1 MRAAVIPARGGSK
14 RIPRKNV
21 REFAGKPMIA
31 YSIECA
37 RRSALFDR
45 VIVSTDDDEISRIA
59 RDYGAEV
66 PFRRPVH
73 LADDYAS
80 TVDVLGHA
88 VEWLQRDTSET
99 LAVCCIY
106 ATAPF
111 LRVED
116 LVRGL
121 ATLQQGNWQYVFSA
135 TTFASPVHRSFWRE
149 SGGGLQMLFP
159 EHCET
164 RSQDLPEVFH
174 DAAQFYWGK
183 VDAWLARQRIFDRF
197 STIVDIPRWRV
208 QDIDTEEDWLRA
220 ELMMNYLAQVHGSG
234 TDNG

>member
-1 MRAAVIPARGGSK
+1 
-14 RIPRKNV
+14 
-21 REFAGKPMIA
+21 
-31 YSIECA
+31 
-37 RRSALFDR
+37 
-45 VIVSTDDDEISRIA
+45 
-59 RDYGAEV
+59 
-66 PFRRPVH
+66 
-73 LADDYAS
+73 
-80 TVDVLGHA
+80 
-88 VEWLQRDTSET
+88 
-99 LAVCCIY
+99 
-106 ATAPF
+106 
-111 LRVED
+111 
-116 LVRGL
+116 
-121 ATLQQGNWQYVFSA
+121 
-135 TTFASPVHRSFWRE
+135 
-149 SGGGLQMLFP
+149 MLFP